1 MCDATIQE
9 VKPLP
14 LVRIHEANSN
24 TLCLAG
30 PSVLSFSQKMN
41 EPIRMVL
48 LGKTGSGKSSLAN
61 TICGDQLFT
70 TNHTINS
77 ETSLCKAITKSVG
90 GRNLTVID
98 TPGFFDTDRP
108 EEDMKPEIVRC
119 LTECAPGPHVFLI
132 VLKVEKFTEHE
143 KAVVEKICTYFSE
156 DVLKYA
162 VVVFTHGDQLP
173 DGAQIEEFVGDNKLV
188 SELVKKCG
196 GRCHIMDN
204 KYWNNKPQEEYR
216 SNPFQMERLLQT
228 IDTLVTENEGKCY
241 TNDLLQAAEEEIK
254 EEEENIRL
262 TSGSLPEADIREKAK
277 RRVAD
282 RLLIR
287 CTALGVG
294 VLLGAIFGVVVM
306 VGTVLTVLKES
317 SKPVKLRKAVGK
329 TVAASAGMALGIG
342 GTALG
347 GGVVPVATCLSVT
360 AAVAAT
366 GAVKGALAGYDVAE
380 GAETPKEA
388 AQKTAEAVK
397 NEAQVCLDTVH
408 QGWSKV
414 IQPKCEKSEEEKSL
428 LRDKLY

>member
-1 MCDATIQE
+1 
-9 VKPLP
+9 
-14 LVRIHEANSN
+14 
-24 TLCLAG
+24 
-30 PSVLSFSQKMN
+30 MN

-77 ETSLCKAITKSVG
+77 ETSLCKAITRPVG

-108 EEDMKPEIVRC
+108 EEDLKPEIVRC
-119 LTECAPGPHVFLI
+119 ITECAPGPHVFLI

-173 DGAQIEEFVGDNKLV
+173 DGAQIEEFVGDNMLV

-196 GRCHIMDN
+196 GRCHVMDN
-204 KYWNNKPQEEYR
+204 KYWNDKPQEEYR

-228 IDTLVTENEGKCY
+228 IDTLVEGNEGKCY

-262 TSGSLPEADIREKAK
+262 ASGNLPEADIREKAK

-294 VLLGAIFGVVVM
+294 VLLGAMFGVVVM
-306 VGTVLTVLKES
+306 VGAVLTVLQES
-317 SKPVKLRKAVGK
+317 SEPVNLRKAVGK
-329 TVAASAGMALGIG
+329 TIAASAGMALGVG

-347 GGVVPVATCLSVT
+347 GGVVPAATCLT
-360 AAVAAT
+360 FTGAVAAT

-380 GAETPKEA
+380 RAETPKEA

-397 NEAQVCLDTVH
+397 NEAQVCLDAVH
-408 QGWSKV
+408 QGWNKV

>member
-1 MCDATIQE
+1 MRDATIQE

-77 ETSLCKAITKSVG
+77 ETSLCKAITRSVG

-119 LTECAPGPHVFLI
+119 ITECAPGPHVFLI

-228 IDTLVTENEGKCY
+228 IDTLVMENEGKCY

-262 TSGSLPEADIREKAK
+262 ASGNLPEADIREKAK

-306 VGTVLTVLKES
+306 VGAVLTVLQES

-347 GGVVPVATCLSVT
+347 GGVVPAATCLSVT
-360 AAVAAT
+360 AAAAAT

-408 QGWSKV
+408 QGWNKV

-428 LRDKLY
+428 LHDKLY

>member
-1 MCDATIQE
+1 MRRPAI
-9 VKPLP
+9 
-14 LVRIHEANSN
+14 
-24 TLCLAG
+24 
-30 PSVLSFSQKMN
+30 
-41 EPIRMVL
+41 
-48 LGKTGSGKSSLAN
+48 
-61 TICGDQLFT
+61 T

-77 ETSLCKAITKSVG
+77 ETSHCKAITRPVG

-98 TPGFFDTDRP
+98 IPGLFDTDQP
-108 EEDMKPEIVRC
+108 KEELEPEIVRC
-119 LTECAPGPHVFLI
+119 IAECAPGPHVFLI

-143 KAVVEKICTYFSE
+143 KAVIEKICTCFSE
-156 DVLKYA
+156 DALKYA

-173 DGAQIEEFVGDNKLV
+173 DWTRIEEFVGRNKLV

-196 GRCHIMDN
+196 GRCHVLDN
-204 KYWNNKPQEEYR
+204 KYWNNKQQEEYR

-228 IDTLVTENEGKCY
+228 IDTLVMENEGKCY

-262 TSGSLPEADIREKAK
+262 VSGNLPDAEIREKAK

-282 RLLIR
+282 KLLIT
-287 CTALGVG
+287 CTGLGVG

-306 VGTVLTVLKES
+306 VGAVLTVLQES
-317 SKPVKLRKAVGK
+317 SKPVKLRNAAGQIA
-329 TVAASAGMALGIG
+329 AASAGMALGVG

-347 GGVVPVATCLSVT
+347 GGVVPAATCLSVT

-366 GAVKGALAGYDVAE
+366 GAVKGALTGYDVAE

-397 NEAQVCLDTVH
+397 NEAQVCLDTIN
-408 QGWSKV
+408 QGWNKV
-414 IQPKCEKSEEEKSL
+414 IETKCEKSEEEKSL
-428 LRDKLY
+428 LCDKLD